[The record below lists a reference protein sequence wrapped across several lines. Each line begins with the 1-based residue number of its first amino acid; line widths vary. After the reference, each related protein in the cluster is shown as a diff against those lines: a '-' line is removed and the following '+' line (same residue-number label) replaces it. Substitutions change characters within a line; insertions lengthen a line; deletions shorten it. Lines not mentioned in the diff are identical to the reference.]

1 MICFRIE
8 IYSNCLAADLTVNFQ
23 PIHSILS
30 AGHHPPK
37 VFVQLSLIRRQ
48 VTGVLKAWYEMPF

>member
-1 MICFRIE
+1 MQHFKFFLIE
-8 IYSNCLAADLTVNFQ
+8 IYSKCFCAADLTKQIQ

-37 VFVQLSLIRRQ
+37 VFVQLSLMRRQ
-48 VTGVLKAWYEMPF
+48 VTGLKNI